1 MAGSCASLSS
11 KQLARN
17 INGLYVI
24 KSTFIAILAALL
36 SMAVIA
42 SAAQVT
48 KQITVDWG
56 YPVEQESTIA
66 GFRLYNQA
74 GAVVFDNAA
83 PNLRTLTV
91 PYTYDDTV
99 PQAFHMVSVSQDNQ
113 LSTPSNIYVV
123 KAPFKPLVG
132 VGTITIKIQE

>member
-1 MAGSCASLSS
+1 M
-11 KQLARN
+11 KR
-17 INGLYVI
+17 IVI
-24 KSTFIAILAALL
+24 ILAALL

-56 YPVEQESTIA
+56 YPVDQESTIA

-74 GAVVFDNAA
+74 GAIVFDNAS

-91 PYTYDDTV
+91 PYSYDDSV
-99 PQAFHMVSVSQDNQ
+99 PQAFHMVSVAADGQI
-113 LSTPSNIYVV
+113 STPSNIYVL
-123 KAPFKPLVG
+123 KAPFKPLIG
-132 VGTITIKIQE
+132 VGTFTIKIQE